1 MKASYNY
8 IDGPLVNPD
17 AHGDHIEAKAPYID
31 LGTDLINPKLFS
43 SREYLELEWEKLWTK
58 VWTLAGMVCD
68 IPNVGS
74 YLKYDL
80 GRESF
85 IVVRSEPGKIKAY
98 YNVCPHRGTQ
108 LVWDDFG
115 TAKDGCFNCPFH
127 NWSFTIDG
135 RLKSVYRAETFRPE
149 VFNERP
155 ALSEVRC
162 DVWNGM
168 IFICMD
174 DDAPPLQEF
183 LGILPAHLD
192 AYPIDRFRVSKD
204 DEISWKAN
212 WKTALDAF
220 LEFYHGDIVH
230 PELGPVVETY
240 HVQYDQYPRGISRM
254 IVPMGYVPESNA
266 DTDTVNEGLKG
277 MVREYGGN
285 PDDYNHLKG
294 HEYKKAVIETK
305 RRWGKKNGLDYFDNL
320 SDNQMSDVWNY
331 HIFPNVTLNLYP
343 NALLIQRFLPHADD
357 PNVSIY
363 NPISLNLPVSDPDYK
378 MFDITNVGQGHGGE
392 TMWTGDP
399 RPPRTH
405 PTTDAELGFVLAQ
418 DANLVPQ
425 VQAGMRSRAFK
436 GYRLGE
442 QEIRIRH
449 YLAELQRYLNA

>member
-17 AHGDHIEAKAPYID
+17 ARGDHIEAKAPYVD
-31 LGTDLINPKLFS
+31 HGTDLIDPKIFS

-68 IPNVGS
+68 IPHVGS

-149 VFNERP
+149 VFAERP

-162 DVWNGM
+162 DIWNGM
-168 IFICMD
+168 VFICMD

-254 IVPMGYVPESNA
+254 IVPMGYVPESNP

-305 RRWGKKNGLDYFDNL
+305 RRWGKKNGLDYFDAL

-363 NPISLNLPVSDPDYK
+363 NPISLNLPVNDPDYK
-378 MFDITNVGQGHGGE
+378 MFDITNVGQGHSGE
-392 TMWTGDP
+392 AMWTGDP
-399 RPPRTH
+399 RPPRNH

-449 YLAELQRYLNA
+449 YLVELQRYLNA